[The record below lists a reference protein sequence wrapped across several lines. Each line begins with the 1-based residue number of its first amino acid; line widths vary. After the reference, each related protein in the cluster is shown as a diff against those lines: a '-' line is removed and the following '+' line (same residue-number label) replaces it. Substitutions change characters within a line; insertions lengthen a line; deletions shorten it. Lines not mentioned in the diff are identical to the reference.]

1 MYKFCKGPFDR
12 LLISLPEEISL
23 VVNLPTF
30 LVYYE
35 SIKKRSFLFK
45 SYFKILS

>member
-1 MYKFCKGPFDR
+1 MYNIYIIVNLHDLIIDLGINFVKDFFDR

-30 LVYYE
+30 LVYY
-35 SIKKRSFLFK
+35 
-45 SYFKILS
+45 

>member
-35 SIKKRSFLFK
+35 SIKKEVFCLRATLK
-45 SYFKILS
+45 S

>member
-1 MYKFCKGPFDR
+1 MYKFCKNFDR

-35 SIKKRSFLFK
+35 SIKKVFV
-45 SYFKILS
+45 